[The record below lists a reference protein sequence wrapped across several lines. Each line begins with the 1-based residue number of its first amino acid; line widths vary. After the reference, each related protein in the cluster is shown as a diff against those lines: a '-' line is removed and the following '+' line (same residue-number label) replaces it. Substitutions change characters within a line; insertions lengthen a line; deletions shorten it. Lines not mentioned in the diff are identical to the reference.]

1 VSGSDVFVL
10 QHVLW
15 AHPDDAPVLRKWLL
29 QALEGSP
36 HSRASEQA
44 AGPDD
49 AGSEEVL
56 PMGALGGSVASAGI
70 AQATF
75 LVEGLWAQAC
85 DLAAEL
91 DEVDDVRNSRK
102 LLRDS
107 STSAGSSLS
116 ADHSTQGSDWHDR
129 VAVLIAEARALEE
142 LLQSEHYGAIAA
154 VHDLQTDSTTPAGDD
169 GVLRGNVFLPLADI
183 RLLRQRCVPTFKARA
198 ATARASANEAAVLCA
213 ALSTAMAGSPS
224 SSDDSNGSSSD
235 SSSSSSSSSGNSNAV
250 PLEALLAALRAKS
263 QSRVVDAA
271 AGLSVSGSLSAL
283 TNTNKANGLPMAR
296 GKPDSNAI
304 TFTPEELAMSRKA
317 AKASMKPDTFRAWR
331 AAKKQSGEED

>member
-1 VSGSDVFVL
+1 
-10 QHVLW
+10 
-15 AHPDDAPVLRKWLL
+15 
-29 QALEGSP
+29 
-36 HSRASEQA
+36 
-44 AGPDD
+44 
-49 AGSEEVL
+49 
-56 PMGALGGSVASAGI
+56 
-70 AQATF
+70 
-75 LVEGLWAQAC
+75 
-85 DLAAEL
+85 
-91 DEVDDVRNSRK
+91 

-129 VAVLIAEARALEE
+129 AAVLIAEARALEE
-142 LLQSEHYGAIAA
+142 LLQSEHDAAIAA

-213 ALSTAMAGSPS
+213 ALSTAIAGSPS
-224 SSDDSNGSSSD
+224 GSDDSNGSSSD
-235 SSSSSSSSSGNSNAV
+235 SSSSGNSNAV

-263 QSRVVDAA
+263 QSRVVDAT